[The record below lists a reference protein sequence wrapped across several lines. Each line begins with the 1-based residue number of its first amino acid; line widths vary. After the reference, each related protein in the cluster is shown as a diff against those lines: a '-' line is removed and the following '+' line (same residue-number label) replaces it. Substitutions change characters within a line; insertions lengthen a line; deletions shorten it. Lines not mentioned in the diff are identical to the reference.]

1 MPHVS
6 RTALLILC
14 LASAGASRADDEG
27 DRLRIARELIVVN
40 QTIQQVDAILPTF
53 MNALRPVIT
62 RNDPKIE
69 KDYDAILTLMYKE
82 FEPFKAQMADDF
94 ARLQARA
101 FTKAELEEILAFSK
115 SATGQKMIAMGPKLA
130 QAGMALGQQ
139 YGQKVG
145 NQLTEKIKAE
155 LRKRGH
161 NI

>member
-1 MPHVS
+1 MRHVS

-14 LASAGASRADDEG
+14 LASAGASRAEDEA
-27 DRLRIARELIVVN
+27 DRLCIARELIVVN
-40 QTIQQVDAILPTF
+40 QTIQQVDSILPTF
-53 MNALRPVIT
+53 MNALKPAIT
-62 RNDPKIE
+62 HNDPKIE
-69 KDYDAILTLMYKE
+69 KDYDAILALMYQE
-82 FEPFKAQMADDF
+82 FQPFKAQFGDDF
-94 ARLQARA
+94 ARLQASA
-101 FTKAELEEILAFSK
+101 FTKAELEEISGFSK

-155 LRKRGH
+155 LRKPGH